1 MGTAASLPAR
11 YRNCMSARTAAAV
24 GLGWL
29 GDVAGILLVGVA
41 VPVAVLVVGMPIVL
55 VVRLLIEVAGRL

>member
-1 MGTAASLPAR
+1 MD
-11 YRNCMSARTAAAV
+11 ARTATGI

-41 VPVAVLVVGMPIVL
+41 IPVAILVVGMPVAL
-55 VVRLLIEVAGRL
+55 LVRLLIELAGRW